1 MNCPH
6 CGHARTGINRTV
18 KRDGTN
24 RRYRVCM
31 DCGKS
36 FTTIEQVVVFTG
48 DDFVPLQQETT
59 QRLAS
64 TTYRRVQMP
73 PDSWGLPYQLAMDIT
88 HWWEVSRWGKHGN
101 KAVWTERAFTASLGR
116 VQKLH
121 SVQPDR
127 ARELVQQGVEKGWQA
142 LDPKFLQPTGLAP
155 RPAMAQATPLGPIS
169 PVMQAAVESWHDN
182 P

>member
-6 CGHARTGINRTV
+6 CDHAKTCINRTER
-18 KRDGTN
+18 KDGN
-24 RRYRVCM
+24 SRRYRVCM
-31 DCGKS
+31 NCGKS

-48 DDFVPLQQETT
+48 EEFVPLQQGGTNP
-59 QRLAS
+59 LAS
-64 TTYRRVQMP
+64 TSFRRITMP

-101 KAVWTERAFTASLGR
+101 KAVWTERAFNASLGR

-121 SVQPDR
+121 AVQPDR
-127 ARELVQQGVEKGWQA
+127 ARELVQQGVEKGWQG
-142 LDPKFLQPTGLAP
+142 LDPKFLQPTGPVPRSAP
-155 RPAMAQATPLGPIS
+155 AQARPMAPLS
-169 PVMQAAVESWHDN
+169 PTFQAAAESWHDN